1 MTNEDFLKVAAKIKE
16 IISGSQFEGHV
27 FFVGG
32 CCRDMVLGHPIKDI
46 DIVVDIPDGGIRFA
60 EWLYE
65 NKLLVHKPVVYP
77 VYSTAMFTLS
87 AFPDIE
93 LEAVQTRKEMYTDP
107 TNRNPVTAY
116 GTIKEDCYRR
126 DFTTNTLYMD
136 MGGSI
141 IDITGHGIS
150 DIKDGIIRT
159 PLEPNETFCD
169 DPLRIL
175 RAIRFASRYNWKID
189 PKTMSGMKVNVE
201 RLNIISRERI
211 ADELKK
217 MLSCEHPCY
226 ALEKI
231 AEIGA
236 VKHIFGMY
244 DKPYEQIKKT
254 EQNFLNLIED
264 LRIHETNDWLF
275 NFTMML
281 MGSFVSMLDIEDAI
295 KSLKLSNEEKN
306 YMVSLRNATYRLCE
320 IEIQLNREGEIDPED
335 LMYNATYR
343 KFIRSSK
350 REKILNDSI
359 LIHDT
364 YIAPDNTRKQFFDE
378 LIKSDKEK
386 YGVDWFTYQL
396 PVSGDDVMTVMNIK
410 PGKRVRTV
418 LDDLM
423 NAVYGNPALTKEDM
437 LEILL
442 NYK

>member
-189 PKTMSGMKVNVE
+189 SKTMSGMKVNVE

-306 YMVSLRNATYRLCE
+306 YIVSLRNATYRLCE
-320 IEIQLNREGEIDPED
+320 IEIELNREGEIDPED

-343 KFIRSSK
+343 KFIRSCK

-364 YIAPDNTRKQFFDE
+364 YIAPDNARKQFFDE

-386 YGVDWFTYQL
+386 YCVDWFTYQL

>member
-189 PKTMSGMKVNVE
+189 SKTMSGMKVNVE

-306 YMVSLRNATYRLCE
+306 YIVSLRNATYRLCE
-320 IEIQLNREGEIDPED
+320 IEIELNREGEIDPED

-343 KFIRSSK
+343 KFIRSCK

-364 YIAPDNTRKQFFDE
+364 YIAPDNARKQFFDE

-386 YGVDWFTYQL
+386 YCVDWFTYQL

-423 NAVYGNPALTKEDM
+423 NAVYGNPALTKDDM